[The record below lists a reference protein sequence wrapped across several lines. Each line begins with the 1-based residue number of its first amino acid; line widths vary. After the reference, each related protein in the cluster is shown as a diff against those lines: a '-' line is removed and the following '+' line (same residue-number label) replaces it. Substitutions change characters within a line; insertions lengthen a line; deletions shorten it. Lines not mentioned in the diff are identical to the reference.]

1 MQVLPIQP
9 ADLDEVGLFLHEN
22 LARRI
27 SAQAWVTSLTHRW
40 AAVQPNHG
48 MHLRVDG
55 RVAGVLCAVYS
66 DQLIDGKVERFC
78 NPHSWCVLDEYRHAS
93 INLVLA
99 VIKQRD
105 YHFTMFTPNPK
116 VAQVFMGLRF
126 RALDDRLVYLPNLPG
141 LWPWSGG
148 RFVES
153 EPQRIAA
160 CLHGPA
166 LAEFEAHR
174 DIPWL
179 NFVAFGRPGDASLAI
194 YKRGRWKKLGCALLS
209 HLSDP
214 AALHRHGSL
223 LQGHLLGRGLPVTR
237 VEARFLAHEP
247 ALAYRTKRLQPKLVS
262 TRTLADPQIRDV
274 YSELMALDI

>member
-1 MQVLPIQP
+1 MQVLPIQA

-27 SAQAWVTSLTHRW
+27 SAQAWVTSLTHHW
-40 AAVQPNHG
+40 ADGQPNHG
-48 MHLRVDG
+48 MLLRAGG
-55 RVAGVLCAVYS
+55 RVVGALCAVYS
-66 DQLIDGKVERFC
+66 NQVIHGKPERFC

-126 RALDDRLVYLPNLPG
+126 RVLDDRLLYLPNLPSV
-141 LWPWSGG
+141 WPWGGG

-153 EPQRIAA
+153 DKQHIAA
-160 CLHGPA
+160 CLEGTA
-166 LAEFEAHR
+166 LAEFVAHR

-179 NFVAFGRPGDASLAI
+179 NFVAFGAPGDVCLAI

-214 AALHRHGSL
+214 AAMVRHGGL
-223 LQGHLLGRGLPVTR
+223 LRGHLLGQGMPVTR

-247 ALAYRTKRLQPKLVS
+247 ALAYKTRRLQPKLVS
-262 TRTLADPQIRDV
+262 TRTLADSQIRDV